1 MTDLFVLARSG
12 QLADFDAES
21 LRAARD
27 RHGGGLLHARLQP
40 ETLRHLLLAGLD
52 PNGRDRRGLT
62 PLMCQ
67 QHLECNRLLLEAGAD
82 LHATDLQGNSVL
94 AYQAGALDG
103 CCGYLAPDFAVLD
116 ALLEAGAALPTD
128 QQLEQWIADALARVS
143 AGVEY
148 NDARRFEGWARQLMT
163 GRDQPRA

>member
-1 MTDLFVLARSG
+1 M
-12 QLADFDAES
+12 
-21 LRAARD
+21 
-27 RHGGGLLHARLQP
+27 
-40 ETLRHLLLAGLD
+40 LLAGLD

-94 AYQAGALDG
+94 AYQAGAL
-103 CCGYLAPDFAVLD
+103 
-116 ALLEAGAALPTD
+116 
-128 QQLEQWIADALARVS
+128 ARVS

-163 GRDQPRA
+163 GRDQPGA